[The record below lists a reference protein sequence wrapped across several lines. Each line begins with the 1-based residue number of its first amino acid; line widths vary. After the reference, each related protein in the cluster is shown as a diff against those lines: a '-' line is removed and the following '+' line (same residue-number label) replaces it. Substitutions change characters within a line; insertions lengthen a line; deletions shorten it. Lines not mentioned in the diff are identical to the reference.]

1 MVNSVKLT
9 KQLVSGKN
17 LIISPTY
24 VSNGHWLAC
33 RTIFKNSFV
42 LADPYEALNVAYGEE
57 DDEYMEKV
65 ILQRKDLIRLDKTE
79 WIVENKLYREKKPS
93 QFQLFT
99 TEDNKGIF
107 FDKKYIDGFQVESLW
122 ISQEDWISQEGRHSP
137 AINAPTW
144 EEALVA
150 IMPIVGNDDRK
161 ILGYELPMII

>member
-17 LIISPTY
+17 LSISPTY
-24 VSNGHWLAC
+24 VSNGHWLAY

-57 DDEYMEKV
+57 DDEYLKRA
-65 ILQRKDLIRLDKTE
+65 IPQGKDLIRLDKTE
-79 WIVENKLYREKKPS
+79 WIVENKLYGEKKPR
-93 QFQLFT
+93 QLQLFA
-99 TEDNKGIF
+99 TEDNRGIF
-107 FDKKYIDGFQVESLW
+107 FDKKYIDGFYVESLW
-122 ISQEDWISQEGRHSP
+122 IPQEGKCSP
-137 AINAPTW
+137 AIDAPTW

-150 IMPIVGNDDRK
+150 IMPVTSRDDKK